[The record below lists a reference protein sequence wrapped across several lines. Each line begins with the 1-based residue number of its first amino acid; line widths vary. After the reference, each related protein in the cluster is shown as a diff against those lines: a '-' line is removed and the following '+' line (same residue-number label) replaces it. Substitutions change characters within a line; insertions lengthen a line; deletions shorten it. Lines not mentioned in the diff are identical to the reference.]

1 MRIGFGCRHSVPVVL
16 SLFVMIGCGKPAP
29 EEPVETANV
38 FSRQFVEDAMERAFD
53 WQIDNIV
60 YSAPLPD
67 GGFQDVSDT
76 EWVRGAFFAGVA
88 AAFEA
93 TGDQKYLDAAKE
105 IGERNGWQPGP
116 RPRSAA
122 AGRAPGPGARGGP

>member
-1 MRIGFGCRHSVPVVL
+1 MRMGCRIWHCVPVVL
-16 SLFVMIGCGKPAP
+16 SLFVTMGCEKPAP
-29 EEPVETANV
+29 EEPVKSSALYSHQYIV
-38 FSRQFVEDAMERAFD
+38 DAMERAFD

-76 EWVRGAFFAGVA
+76 EWVRGAFFAGVV

-93 TGDQKYLDAAKE
+93 TGDRKYLDAAKE
-105 IGERNGWQPGP
+105 ISERNRWRSLPASVSATSF
-116 RPRSAA
+116 SAA
-122 AGRAPGPGARGGP
+122 RPAS